1 MPSFEKLNTA
11 QYQHFSFDM
20 WLTLIRS
27 HPDFKEARARWLKQ
41 FLGISQPLQEV
52 QHILRSVDLEA
63 NALSERTGKHLYAE
77 DLFAEIFRRL
87 GVQQISFSWP
97 DFWEQHDA
105 LFLSYRPQLINPEV
119 GHFLNHLCAQ
129 GKTVSLLSN
138 TAFIRGNLLH
148 QVLEYYGL
156 ASYFAFELY
165 SDELGN
171 AKPNPLVFEEAYQRA
186 FALRPL
192 HKNQFV
198 HIGDN
203 PIADVQGAQ
212 QAGLHAFQFE
222 F

>member
-27 HPDFKEARARWLKQ
+27 HPDFKEERARWLKQ
-41 FLGISQPLQEV
+41 FVRISQPLQEV
-52 QHILRSVDLEA
+52 QHIIRAIDVEA

-105 LFLSYRPQLINPEV
+105 LFLSYMPQLINPEV
-119 GHFLNHLCAQ
+119 GHFLNSLCAQ

-148 QVLEYYGL
+148 QVLQHYGL